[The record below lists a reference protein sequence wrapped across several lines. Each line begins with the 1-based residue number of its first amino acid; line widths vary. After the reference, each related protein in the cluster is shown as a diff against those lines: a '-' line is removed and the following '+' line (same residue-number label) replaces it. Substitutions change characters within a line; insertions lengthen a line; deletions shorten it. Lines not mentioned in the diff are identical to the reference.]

1 MNAFEVHLSKLGLA
15 EKLELVQQLWD
26 DIASNAEELP
36 VLEWQKQ
43 ELARRKAAYLKHPR
57 TGSSWEEAKAR
68 IRNR

>member
-15 EKLELVQQLWD
+15 EKLQLVQQLWD

-43 ELARRKAAYLKHPR
+43 ELARRKTAYLKQPH
-57 TGSSWEEAKAR
+57 TGSSWEQAKAR

>member
-15 EKLELVQQLWD
+15 EKLQLVQQLWD

-43 ELARRKAAYLKHPR
+43 ELARRKTAYLKHPR
-57 TGSSWEEAKAR
+57 TGSSWEQAKAR